1 MYKAPTRK
9 HCTYKSQSAQNVS
22 FTKHTSEIK
31 FCSMKPK
38 SLVLLGPLLLSFKG
52 KKSVQEASA
61 EVWVVRLEVLRVE
74 KSNNE
79 NKEVRIF

>member
-1 MYKAPTRK
+1 
-9 HCTYKSQSAQNVS
+9 
-22 FTKHTSEIK
+22 
-31 FCSMKPK
+31 MKPK
-38 SLVLLGPLLLSFKG
+38 SLVLLGPSLFSFKG

>member
-1 MYKAPTRK
+1 MYQALTRK
-9 HCTYKSQSAQNVS
+9 HCTYKSQSAQSVLCI
-22 FTKHTSEIK
+22 KHTSEIK

-38 SLVLLGPLLLSFKG
+38 SLVLLGPSLFSFKG

-61 EVWVVRLEVLRVE
+61 EVWGVRLEVLRVD

>member
-1 MYKAPTRK
+1 MYQAPTRK
-9 HCTYKSQSAQNVS
+9 HCTYKSQSAQSVS

-38 SLVLLGPLLLSFKG
+38 SLVLLGPSLFSFKG

-61 EVWVVRLEVLRVE
+61 EVWGVRLEVLRVD
-74 KSNNE
+74 KSNIGNE
-79 NKEVRIF
+79 EESIF

>member
-1 MYKAPTRK
+1 MYQTLTRK
-9 HCTYKSQSAQNVS
+9 HCTYKSQSAQSVS
-22 FTKHTSEIK
+22 FIKHTSEIK

-38 SLVLLGPLLLSFKG
+38 SLVLLGPSLLSFKG

-74 KSNNE
+74 KSNIGK
-79 NKEVRIF
+79 KELSIF

>member
-1 MYKAPTRK
+1 MYQTLTRK
-9 HCTYKSQSAQNVS
+9 HCTYKSQSAQSVS
-22 FTKHTSEIK
+22 FIKHTSEIK

-74 KSNNE
+74 KSDNE
-79 NKEVRIF
+79 NKDLSIF